1 MLVVLIPL
9 IGVGFVMKLLF
20 GLLVTVAAILVLVLI
35 LVIAGGII
43 AGLLAPFIG
52 SVPISY
58 NFRSIRAR
66 WTSTVVAV
74 LGIAGTVGVFVAM
87 LSLAN
92 GFKAT
97 LVASGSRG
105 NALVLRAGSPSEM
118 MGGVTL
124 DSVRVVQDAPGV
136 ARDSSGPLVTQEVV
150 GVVPFPLIST
160 GTDANVQVRGV
171 SPNVLRIRTFAR
183 IFQGRMFQPG
193 LSELVVG
200 KNASKTYSGLTLG
213 NTVNFGGGRWQVVG
227 IFDAGDSAFDSEVWC
242 DAKILNEVLK
252 RPDNIFQSV
261 TVHLDSPDSFQQFKD
276 AVISDPRMNVDI
288 TREIDYYAK
297 QSTTMTRLI
306 TVLGGLVAAIMAV
319 GAVFGALNTMYS
331 AVAERGREIATMR
344 AVGFSSWNVVL
355 SFLFEALLISFVG
368 GILGCLAVLPVNGL
382 TTNTMNFQT
391 FSNVAFAFRITF
403 DLLLLGVLFALVM
416 GVLGGVLPAVRAA
429 LRPVAASL
437 RAL

>member
-1 MLVVLIPL
+1 MP
-9 IGVGFVMKLLF
+9 G
-20 GLLVTVAAILVLVLI
+20 VAAELVFGFILTLAAIFALLI
-35 LVIAGGII
+35 VVGLI
-43 AGLLAPFIG
+43 AGLLAPFVG

-66 WTSTVVAV
+66 WTSTIVAV

-97 LVASGSRG
+97 LVASGSPG
-105 NALVLRAGSPSEM
+105 NALILRAGSPTEM

-136 ARDSSGPLVTQEVV
+136 GRDSSGPLVTQEVV
-150 GVVPFPLIST
+150 GVMPFPLIST

-171 SPNVLRIRTFAR
+171 SSNVLRIRTFAK
-183 IFQGRMFQPG
+183 ITEGRMFQPG
-193 LSELVVG
+193 LSEIVVG
-200 KNASKTYSGLTLG
+200 RNASSTYTGLTVG
-213 NTVNFGGGRWQVVG
+213 NSVQFGGGRWQVVG
-227 IFDAGDSAFDSEVWC
+227 IFDAGGSAFDSEIWC
-242 DAKILNEVLK
+242 DAKLLNEILK

-261 TVHLDSPDSFQQFKD
+261 TVHLASPETFQQFKD
-276 AVISDPRMNVDI
+276 AVISDPRMNVDV

-306 TVLGGLVAAIMAV
+306 TVLGGLVAAIMAI

-331 AVAERGREIATMR
+331 AIAERGREIATMR
-344 AVGFSSWNVVL
+344 AVGFSSANVIL
-355 SFLFEALLISFVG
+355 SFLFEALAISFVG
-368 GILGCLAVLPVNGL
+368 GILGCLAVLPLNGL

-391 FSNVAFAFRITF
+391 FSNVAFAFKITF
-403 DLLLLGVLFALVM
+403 DLLLLGIVFALIM
-416 GVLGGVLPAVRAA
+416 GVLGGILPAIRAA
-429 LRPVAASL
+429 TRPVAVAL
-437 RAL
+437 REL

>member
-1 MLVVLIPL
+1 MPGIAA
-9 IGVGFVMKLLF
+9 KLAF
-20 GLLVTVAAILVLVLI
+20 GLILTLAAIFVLLI
-35 LVIAGGII
+35 LAGLI
-43 AGLLAPFIG
+43 AGLLAPFLG

-66 WTSTVVAV
+66 WTSTIVAV

-97 LVASGSRG
+97 LVASGSPG
-105 NALVLRAGSPSEM
+105 NALILRAGSPTEM

-150 GVVPFPLIST
+150 GVMPFPLIST

-171 SPNVLRIRTFAR
+171 SSNVLRVRTFAK
-183 IFQGRMFQPG
+183 ITEGRMFQPG
-193 LSELVVG
+193 LSEIVVG
-200 KNASKTYSGLTLG
+200 RNASRTYIGLTLG
-213 NTVNFGGGRWQVVG
+213 NTVQFGGGRWQVVG
-227 IFDAGDSAFDSEVWC
+227 IFDTGGSAFDSEIWC
-242 DAKILNEVLK
+242 DAKLLNEILK

-261 TVHLDSPDSFQQFKD
+261 TVHLASPQTFQQFKD
-276 AVISDPRMNVDI
+276 AVTSDPRMNVDV

-306 TVLGGLVAAIMAV
+306 TVLGGLVAAIMAI

-331 AVAERGREIATMR
+331 AIAERGREIATMR
-344 AVGFSSWNVVL
+344 AVGFSSSNVIL
-355 SFLFEALLISFVG
+355 SFLFEALSISLVG
-368 GILGCLAVLPVNGL
+368 GILGCLAVLPLNGL

-391 FSNVAFAFRITF
+391 FANVAFAFKITF
-403 DLLLLGVLFALVM
+403 DLLLLGIVFALVM
-416 GVLGGVLPAVRAA
+416 GVLGGMLPAIRAA
-429 LRPVAASL
+429 TRPVAVAL
-437 RAL
+437 REL

>member
-1 MLVVLIPL
+1 MAAKI
-9 IGVGFVMKLLF
+9 IF
-20 GLLVTVAAILVLVLI
+20 GLALTLAATFALLI
-35 LVIAGGII
+35 LAGLL
-43 AGLLAPFIG
+43 AGLLAPFLG

-66 WTSTVVAV
+66 WTSTIVAV

-97 LVASGSRG
+97 LVASGSPG
-105 NALVLRAGSPSEM
+105 NALILRAGSPTEM

-136 ARDSSGPLVTQEVV
+136 ARDASGPLVTQEVV

-160 GTDANVQVRGV
+160 GTDANVQARGV
-171 SPNVLRIRTFAR
+171 SANVLRIRTFAK
-183 IFQGRMFQPG
+183 IIDGRMFQPG
-193 LSELVVG
+193 LSEIVVG
-200 KNASKTYSGLTLG
+200 RNASRSYAGLTLG
-213 NTVNFGGGRWQVVG
+213 NTVQFGGGRWLVVG
-227 IFDAGDSAFDSEVWC
+227 IFDAGGSAFDSEIWC
-242 DAKILNEVLK
+242 DAKLLNEILK
-252 RPDNIFQSV
+252 RPDNVFQSV
-261 TVHLDSPDSFQQFKD
+261 TVHLASPASFQQFKD
-276 AVISDPRMNVDI
+276 AVTSDPRMNVDV

-306 TVLGGLVAAIMAV
+306 TVLGGLVASIMAI
-319 GAVFGALNTMYS
+319 GAIFGALNTMYS
-331 AVAERGREIATMR
+331 AIAERGREIATMR
-344 AVGFSSWNVVL
+344 ALGFSSGNVIL

-368 GILGCLAVLPVNGL
+368 GILGCFAVLPLNGL

-391 FSNVAFAFRITF
+391 FANVAFAFRITF

-416 GVLGGVLPAVRAA
+416 GVLGGLLPALRAA
-429 LRPVAASL
+429 TRPVAVAL
-437 RAL
+437 REL

>member
-1 MLVVLIPL
+1 MPGIAA
-9 IGVGFVMKLLF
+9 KLLF
-20 GLLVTVAAILVLVLI
+20 GFVLTLAAIFALLI
-35 LVIAGGII
+35 VVGLI
-43 AGLLAPFIG
+43 AGLLSPFVG

-66 WTSTVVAV
+66 WTSTIVAV

-92 GFKAT
+92 GFRAT
-97 LVASGSRG
+97 LVASGSPG
-105 NALVLRAGSPSEM
+105 NALLLRAGSPTEM

-136 ARDSSGPLVTQEVV
+136 ARDSAGPLVTPEVV
-150 GVVPFPLIST
+150 GAMPFPLIST

-171 SPNVLRIRTFAR
+171 SSNVLRVRTFAK
-183 IFQGRMFQPG
+183 IAEGRMFQPG
-193 LSELVVG
+193 LSEIVVG
-200 KNASKTYSGLTLG
+200 RNASKTYIGLNVG
-213 NTVNFGGGRWQVVG
+213 NSVQFGGGRWQVVG
-227 IFDAGDSAFDSEVWC
+227 IFDAGGSAFDSEIWC
-242 DAKILNEVLK
+242 DAKLLNEILK

-261 TVHLDSPDSFQQFKD
+261 TVHLASPAAFQQFKD
-276 AVISDPRMNVDI
+276 AVVSDPRMNVDV

-331 AVAERGREIATMR
+331 AIAERGREIATMR
-344 AVGFSSWNVVL
+344 AVGFSSANVIL
-355 SFLFEALLISFVG
+355 SFLFEALSISFVG
-368 GILGCLAVLPVNGL
+368 GILGCLAVLPLNGL

-391 FSNVAFAFRITF
+391 FSNVAFAFKITF
-403 DLLLLGVLFALVM
+403 DLLLLGVVFALVM
-416 GVLGGVLPAVRAA
+416 GVLGGMLPAVRAA
-429 LRPVAASL
+429 VRPVAVSL
-437 RAL
+437 REL